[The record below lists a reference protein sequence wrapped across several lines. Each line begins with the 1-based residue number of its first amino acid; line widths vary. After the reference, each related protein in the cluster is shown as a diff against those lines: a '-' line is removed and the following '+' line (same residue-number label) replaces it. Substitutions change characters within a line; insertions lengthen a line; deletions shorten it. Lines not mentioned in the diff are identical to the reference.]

1 MIITLHLTLTTMRT
15 LTIINLVCKFIT
27 FWNKINGSFGGSSD
41 INDALSKKDSKL
53 MLKIKLLEIFLV
65 YKI

>member
-41 INDALSKKDSKL
+41 INDAYVSCECLIKNIARKHFQIL
-53 MLKIKLLEIFLV
+53 LKF
-65 YKI
+65 